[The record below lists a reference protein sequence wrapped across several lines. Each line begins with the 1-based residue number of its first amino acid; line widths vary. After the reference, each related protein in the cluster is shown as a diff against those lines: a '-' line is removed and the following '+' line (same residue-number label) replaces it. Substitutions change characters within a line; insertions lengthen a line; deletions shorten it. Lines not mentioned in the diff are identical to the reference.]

1 MTYRERR
8 PLLGL
13 CPDQPTPARSRRLHV
28 RWQSAANRA
37 IRAFVTRALI
47 SALVSFLIVTSSVAG
62 FDSHARPVTEPV
74 IRIAAAYAT
83 GHLREAWNG
92 YLAVISSVEQEA
104 RDDLLHCVSGRECP
118 NVWHL
123 ATVVSVSRKE
133 ASSIA
138 SWCRSRRAYCDS
150 LGVPDSL
157 APLVRNDRTPEDGT
171 MLLASGG
178 DARNIYCHL
187 RPRVRFSSGGFTA
200 RALVDTASTHNM
212 AFSPRARE
220 SLIHA
225 GRPFTE
231 TTVRTGRDVVTQAS
245 VVIAP
250 SMNIGTLEYRLM
262 PFLLD
267 DIEVKAHSSPQNVDT
282 IGIATLCD
290 TKRSAFP
297 GGRTTYQ
304 YQRTTVHPDPPFTTF
319 LSNLA
324 ARLQPIGRRHSS
336 ELGIAPQVSRP
347 CTALASRASP
357 GIEFGYVEPPS
368 KR

>member
-13 CPDQPTPARSRRLHV
+13 CPDEPTPARSRRLHV

-62 FDSHARPVTEPV
+62 FGSHARPVTEPV

-104 RDDLLHCVSGRECP
+104 RDDLLHCVSGRKCP

-157 APLVRNDRTPEDGT
+157 APLVRNDRTPEDST
-171 MLLASGG
+171 MLLAFRKGRSQHLLPPEAARSVLFGG
-178 DARNIYCHL
+178 ATRL
-187 RPRVRFSSGGFTA
+187 GPWLTLPRRITWPSLHVRESRSFMP
-200 RALVDTASTHNM
+200 VVH
-212 AFSPRARE
+212 SPR
-220 SLIHA
+220 
-225 GRPFTE
+225 
-231 TTVRTGRDVVTQAS
+231 
-245 VVIAP
+245 
-250 SMNIGTLEYRLM
+250 
-262 PFLLD
+262 
-267 DIEVKAHSSPQNVDT
+267 
-282 IGIATLCD
+282 
-290 TKRSAFP
+290 
-297 GGRTTYQ
+297 
-304 YQRTTVHPDPPFTTF
+304 
-319 LSNLA
+319 
-324 ARLQPIGRRHSS
+324 
-336 ELGIAPQVSRP
+336 RP
-347 CTALASRASP
+347 C
-357 GIEFGYVEPPS
+357 EPAGTS
-368 KR
+368 